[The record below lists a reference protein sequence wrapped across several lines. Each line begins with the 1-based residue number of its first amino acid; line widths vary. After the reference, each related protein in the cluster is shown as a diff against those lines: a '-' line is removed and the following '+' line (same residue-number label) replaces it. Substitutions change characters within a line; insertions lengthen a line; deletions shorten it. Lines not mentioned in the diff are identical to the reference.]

1 METWMTI
8 TTGEWIEER
17 SFLDFECNSF
27 DLQLERSVAYL
38 REQKLR
44 LMKEYLKMLWSGKL
58 DSAERILARAEY
70 KALAKADIEIDRKQ
84 GLIKML
90 DVTMQI
96 VKRL

>member
-1 METWMTI
+1 MEKWMTI
-8 TTGEWIEER
+8 TTGEWKEEKAI
-17 SFLDFECNSF
+17 LDFEHSSF

-44 LMKEYLKMLWSGKL
+44 LMKEYLKMLWSDKL
-58 DSAERILARAEY
+58 DFAERILTRAEY

-84 GLIKML
+84 GTIKML

>member
-1 METWMTI
+1 MTI

-27 DLQLERSVAYL
+27 DLQLERSVEYL
-38 REQKLR
+38 RAQKLR
-44 LMKEYLKMLWSGKL
+44 LMKEYLKMLWSDKL
-58 DSAERILARAEY
+58 DFAERILTRAEY
-70 KALAKADIEIDRKQ
+70 KALANADIEIDRKQ
-84 GLIKML
+84 GTIKML